1 MKQTKKNISIFVL
14 LFFFIFVTTSLALAQ
29 EMPVPSEEQ
38 LKILLNTLTFDRN
51 LKKRQGERLTIGI
64 VYQGSYRNSLQAK
77 DDLIEALKS
86 VPIREIFS
94 HSLHIVPIDLYL
106 IGLEEAVTSQDVDV
120 LYVAPLKAYDIRKI
134 SQLSRQ
140 ERVITFSG
148 VPEYSEQGIAVTV
161 GKKGDKAQIIINLSA
176 AKAEGAD
183 FSSQL
188 LKLAKIVE

>member
-1 MKQTKKNISIFVL
+1 MKQTKKNIYIFL
-14 LFFFIFVTTSLALAQ
+14 PLFFFIFVSASLAQ

-51 LKKRQGERLTIGI
+51 LKERQGERLTIGI

-94 HSLHIVPIDLYL
+94 HSLHIVLIDLYL
-106 IGLEEAVTSQDVDV
+106 IGLKEAVTSQDVDV

-148 VPEYSEQGIAVTV
+148 VPEYSKQGIAVTV

>member
-51 LKKRQGERLTIGI
+51 LKERQGERLTIGI

>member
-1 MKQTKKNISIFVL
+1 MKQTKKNIYIFVL
-14 LFFFIFVTTSLALAQ
+14 LFFFIFVSASLAQ

-51 LKKRQGERLTIGI
+51 LKERQGERLTIGI

>member
-14 LFFFIFVTTSLALAQ
+14 LFFFIFVSASLAQ

-51 LKKRQGERLTIGI
+51 LKERQGERLTIGI

>member
-1 MKQTKKNISIFVL
+1 MKQTKKNTFILIL
-14 LFFFIFVTTSLALAQ
+14 LLFFIFVSASLAQ

-38 LKILLNTLTFDRN
+38 LKIMLNTLTFDRN
-51 LKKRQGERLTIGI
+51 LKERQGERLTIGI

-106 IGLEEAVTSQDVDV
+106 IGLEEAVTSQDVDI

>member
-14 LFFFIFVTTSLALAQ
+14 LFFFIFVSASLAQ
-29 EMPVPSEEQ
+29 EMPVPPEEQ

-51 LKKRQGERLTIGI
+51 LKERQGERLTIGI